1 MGNQQCPMEK
11 DPQEYNH
18 ITDMG
23 EDKTREF
30 LTRAVTVPNSFES
43 LALYRHLVRCFC
55 DADADRDG
63 KINVDEFNGLVEIAA
78 QLPRKF
84 GWAPTEETMFK
95 GDLEKKKV
103 SRAAYFKRMDTDG
116 NGDITLDEFL
126 KDTFDHIKEKVT
138 GLNNRIAEAKLPKE
152 VVEPTA

>member
-1 MGNQQCPMEK
+1 MGNQQCPMES
-11 DPQEYNH
+11 DPNEYTH

-30 LTRAVTVPNSFES
+30 LTRAVMVPNSFES

-63 KINVDEFNGLVEIAA
+63 KINSSEFNGLVEIAA

-103 SRAAYFKRMDTDG
+103 SRDAYFKRMDADE
-116 NGDITLDEFL
+116 NGTITLDEFL
-126 KDTFDHIKEKVT
+126 KDTLEHIREKVT
-138 GLNNRIAEAKLPKE
+138 GLNKTIEESKQVKPDVKA
-152 VVEPTA
+152 